1 MYKSKLVKFGAIA
14 LVLGCVAVGC
24 GDKKE
29 DNPTKNANATDVTTE
44 ADDVS
49 DSTKET
55 TGKTEPGDDFQQI
68 IDDTLADKWHCS
80 PYGVMSKLEEAGY
93 DYDFVEKYVNNMD
106 IDWLPYAKTLA
117 ENEIYECYRSEAD
130 IRARLSSE
138 DGYTDQVID
147 KTISELNIDF
157 TDICYKYLYWKFNGR
172 YPEDE
177 ADIADAKEYC
187 QLIKFTDS
195 QIDAAITKL
204 AENCK

>member
-1 MYKSKLVKFGAIA
+1 
-14 LVLGCVAVGC
+14 
-24 GDKKE
+24 
-29 DNPTKNANATDVTTE
+29 
-44 ADDVS
+44 
-49 DSTKET
+49 
-55 TGKTEPGDDFQQI
+55 
-68 IDDTLADKWHCS
+68 
-80 PYGVMSKLEEAGY
+80 MSKLEEAGY
-93 DYDFVEKYVNNMD
+93 DYDFVEKYVNDMD

-117 ENEIYECYRSEAD
+117 ENEIYECYTSEAD

-157 TDICYKYLYWKFNGR
+157 
-172 YPEDE
+172 

-195 QIDAAITKL
+195 QIDAAIAKL

>member
-29 DNPTKNANATDVTTE
+29 DNQTKNANATDV
-44 ADDVS
+44 S
-49 DSTKET
+49 DATKET

-80 PYGVMSKLEEAGY
+80 PYGVMSKLEKAGY

-106 IDWLPYAKTLA
+106 IDWVPYAVKLA
-117 ENEIYECYRSEAD
+117 ENEIYEYYRSESD
-130 IRARLSSE
+130 IRSRM
-138 DGYTDQVID
+138 DYDCGYTDQVID
-147 KTISELNIDF
+147 KAMAELDIDF
-157 TDICYKYLYWKFNGR
+157 SDVCYKYLYWKFDGR

-177 ADIADAKEYC
+177 NELTEEKEYC
-187 QLIKFTDS
+187 KTSKFTDS
-195 QIDAAITKL
+195 QIETAIAKL